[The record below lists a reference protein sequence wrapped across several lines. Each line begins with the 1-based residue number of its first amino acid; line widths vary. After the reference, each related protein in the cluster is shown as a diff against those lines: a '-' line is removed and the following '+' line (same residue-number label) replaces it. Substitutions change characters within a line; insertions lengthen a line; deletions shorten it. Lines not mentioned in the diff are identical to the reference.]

1 MSSKSTSA
9 ATVVAE
15 LAFVGRAIGAQ
26 TLAEGRASDD
36 GKTTTVS
43 EMSSL
48 KSLPKPISQ
57 SAVTIDGL
65 RPLSM
70 VDSVMPE
77 SAVAGARKALAL
89 SETAGSSA
97 ATGVTLSSLGS
108 PWTKRGEIMK
118 SLLTDRGLNPNAVLE
133 PFGMDVDAN
142 AEAMERAFAG
152 PELFHLERCE
162 VVSPDTVVGF
172 ADLSCIPVHIYG
184 LDMMVV
190 GETTKDDFHRVLAEK
205 WKGVVKHVA
214 AITGQFPVFK
224 NKVLEA
230 ILKHHVKGCS
240 PMYCIFVHCSDS
252 TKMCTTR
259 AGLILDWVQSLKHD
273 ADTYWARQKDVLAVK
288 ALRGTIK
295 RFRQIKTYTSDSV
308 PSETLTE
315 FSAE

>member
-1 MSSKSTSA
+1 MSNTPPESFVSAELGFVTGASGTQTFSEERVAVSVSA
-9 ATVVAE
+9 APP
-15 LAFVGRAIGAQ
+15 LR
-26 TLAEGRASDD
+26 
-36 GKTTTVS
+36 
-43 EMSSL
+43 
-48 KSLPKPISQ
+48 SLPRLPTKPDT
-57 SAVTIDGL
+57 ALDGL
-65 RPLSM
+65 SPLSM
-70 VDSVMPE
+70 VDQVMPE
-77 SAVAGARKALAL
+77 NVAAGARKALAL
-89 SETAGSSA
+89 SETAVSSA
-97 ATGVTLSSLGS
+97 ATGATLSSLGS

-118 SLLTDRGLNPNAVLE
+118 SLLTDRGLNPDAVLE

-162 VVSPDTVVGF
+162 VISPDTVVGF